1 MFTSKEWK
9 LNNSHRQ
16 GEGSLLI
23 APAKRLKSTGLPFC
37 ANKPFM
43 TVFVAAALWCSVSIS
58 SAATLTWTGAGGT
71 TDWFYPANWGQTVV
85 PPRPPVAGDIIY
97 IGTNTAGAAANG
109 TVIMGPG
116 SGAGNSLYLGYTPGT
131 TGDLTVQQGASLT
144 ISGNAY
150 LGQQGTG
157 TLNIDGGSV
166 TSSRIFVGYF
176 NGSSTGVGEL
186 QITNG
191 GVLTTTGGSA
201 NYVSYTPTAA
211 TTVSAPSTVLIDG
224 KSSAWYSSN
233 MVILGA
239 GSGASSATLTVQN
252 GGLLY
257 IGGNLGTNYGLA
269 LASGVTSTADV
280 TITGQGSTINSTPGI
295 VVGGGGTAN
304 VSVLNGATLLTSS
317 AVNDYDYI
325 GQTTTLAGDR
335 SVGHVLVDGVGSSW
349 VSSKGIAVGYAG
361 IGTLTIS
368 NGATVTNTSD
378 SYIGV
383 TRGNSGGIWAPYA
396 GSGEALIT
404 GQGSTWT
411 TGILDIAVDS
421 GAEGV
426 LTVSDGG
433 TLKTTDSDGVRVG
446 NDGHGVINI
455 GASGGQASVAPGNIL
470 ADNIL
475 LVDRSRSEINFNHTA
490 TDADNYAFSP
500 SVSGDGTVN
509 VLSGVTLL
517 TGTNTYSGPTT
528 ILGGVLKAGGASA
541 FSPNSDFDV
550 GSAGTLDVNG
560 INQTVLSLT
569 NAGLVNMGAGRPPGT
584 VLTMSNYIGQGGTIA
599 LNTFLGND
607 GSPSDRI
614 VIDGGTATGNT
625 FLHFT
630 NAGGSGAQTTA
641 NGILVVDAISGAT
654 TAALAFT
661 MSNPELRA
669 GAYDYRLFQGG
680 PDGSDP
686 DNWYLR
692 STFIPTP
699 GPMPEPTPNPLPI
712 VGPELATYGVVQPVA
727 QQLGRSML
735 GTHDE
740 RFGDLYATGSPCQS
754 SESKA
759 PRYTWAPVTPA
770 ACDSEGWRPAIWGR
784 LFGQQIDN
792 RYQSLA
798 DPRSDGQIA
807 GLQAG
812 VDLLR
817 SDGLIAGHKD
827 YAGLYFA
834 YGNANVDVSGLVTNA
849 AATAYVLQHTGSLNL
864 NAYSGGAY
872 WTHYGPQD
880 WYLDLV
886 LQGTSYSGAAS
897 TEFARLET
905 NGAGFISSIESGY
918 PIALQVFG
926 LGLGFVLEP
935 QAQVLWQ
942 WVSFDS
948 SNDELGSV
956 VLGTTSATTARV
968 GLKGKWTIT
977 TDSGQLWQPYV
988 RANFWSDFGSSAATL
1003 FGPDSISLISHA
1015 QYMDVDA
1022 GFTTKTDT
1030 HFSAFVDAGYQFAV
1044 SNDGGGR
1051 RDGVKGTAGLRYQW

>member
-16 GEGSLLI
+16 GAVGVL
-23 APAKRLKSTGLPFC
+23 ATRANRLKSTGLPFC

-58 SAATLTWTGAGGT
+58 NAATLTWTGAGGT
-71 TDWFYPANWGQTVV
+71 TDWFTPANWGQTVV
-85 PPRPPVAGDIIY
+85 PARPPVAGDILY

-116 SGAGNSLYLGYTPGT
+116 GSAGNMLSNTLRLGWTPGT
-131 TGDLTVQQGASLT
+131 TGDLTVLQGASLT
-144 ISGNAY
+144 LSSNTSI
-150 LGQQGTG
+150 GQQGTG
-157 TLNIDGGSV
+157 ILNIDGGSV
-166 TSSRIFVGYF
+166 STTYVMVGFYS
-176 NGSSTGVGEL
+176 GTSTGLGKL

-191 GVLTTTGGSA
+191 GVLTTTSGT
-201 NYVSYTPTAA
+201 NYVSYTPTG
-211 TTVSAPSTVLIDG
+211 TTASAPSTVLIDG
-224 KSSAWYSSN
+224 ASSVWTSN
-233 MVILGA
+233 STVILGA

-252 GGLLY
+252 GGLLH
-257 IGGNLGTNYGLA
+257 ITGSNLGTNYGLA

-280 TITGQGSTINSTPGI
+280 TITGPGSTINSEPGI

-317 AVNDYDYI
+317 AVNDHDYI

-335 SVGHVLVDGVGSSW
+335 SVGHVLVDGAGSSW
-349 VSSKGIAVGYAG
+349 VSSKGIVVGYAG

-368 NGATVTNTSD
+368 NGASVTSTDD
-378 SYIGV
+378 SYIGY
-383 TRGNSGGIWAPYA
+383 TRGNSGGGTIWAPYA
-396 GSGEALIT
+396 GSGEVLIT

-411 TGILDIAVDS
+411 TGTLDIAVDS

-446 NDGHGVINI
+446 NGGHGVINI
-455 GASGGQASVAPGNIL
+455 GAPAGQAPVAPGNIL

-490 TDADNYAFSP
+490 TDADNYTFSP

-509 VLSGVTLL
+509 VLSGVTRF

-528 ILGGVLKAGGASA
+528 ILSGVLKAGGTSA
-541 FSPNSDFDV
+541 FSPNSDFTV

-560 INQTVLSLT
+560 ISQTVLSLT
-569 NAGLVNMGAGRPPGT
+569 NAGLVNMGTGTPPGT
-584 VLTMSNYIGQGGTIA
+584 VLTTSNYIGQGGTIA

-607 GSPSDRI
+607 SSPSDRI
-614 VIDGGTATGNT
+614 VVDGGTATGNT

-630 NAGGSGAQTTA
+630 NAGGPGAHTTA
-641 NGILVVDAISGAT
+641 NGILVVDTLNGAT
-654 TAALAFT
+654 TAAGAFT

-699 GPMPEPTPNPLPI
+699 EPTPNPLPI
-712 VGPELATYGVVQPVA
+712 VGPELATYGVVQPMA
-727 QQLGRSML
+727 QQLGHSML

-740 RFGDLYATGSPCQS
+740 RFGDLYASASPCQS
-754 SESKA
+754 AETKPPTYSL
-759 PRYTWAPVTPA
+759 APVTPTD
-770 ACDSEGWRPAIWGR
+770 CGSEGWRPAVWGR

-792 RYQSLA
+792 RYQALA
-798 DPRSDGQIA
+798 DPRSDGQVA
-807 GLQAG
+807 GMQAG

-817 SDGLIAGHKD
+817 SDSLIAGHKD

-872 WTHYGPQD
+872 WTHYGPQGG
-880 WYLDLV
+880 YVDLV

-897 TEFARLET
+897 TEFARLKT
-905 NGAGFISSIESGY
+905 NGAGFTSSLEASY
-918 PIALQVFG
+918 PIALPVFG
-926 LGLGFVLEP
+926 PGFVLEP

-942 WVSFDS
+942 YVNFDS
-948 SNDELGSV
+948 GNDGLGPVALS
-956 VLGTTSATTARV
+956 TTSETTARV
-968 GLKGKWTIT
+968 GVKGKWTIT
-977 TDSGQLWQPYV
+977 TESGQVWQPYV
-988 RANFWSDFGSSAATL
+988 RANFWSDFGGTAVTL
-1003 FGPDSISLISHA
+1003 FAPDSVPLVSHA
-1015 QYMDVDA
+1015 RYMDVDV
-1022 GFTTKTDT
+1022 GFTTRIDS